1 MILTAA
7 LLLPAAAY
15 CCTTAIFSG
24 KVTKDG
30 RPIIWK
36 NRDSG
41 FMQNRVVYVSA
52 CDTIKYSFIYIS
64 NSAATDEAW
73 SGLNSTGFS
82 IMNSV
87 SYNIRKVG
95 DNTPDSSMDQEGF
108 VMYKALSSCATLGQF
123 EDLLDSM
130 QTPWGIEANFGV
142 IDAFGGAA
150 YYEVNNYGW
159 VKYDVNDPET
169 APDGYII
176 RSNYSFSGREGEGQ
190 GYVRYDNALH
200 NITSQLERGEKIDV
214 RFVMDGLS
222 RSFYQ
227 SHYGYNPL
235 EKGYNNYVDKDFIPR
250 RSTCSVSIVQGVMP
264 NEDPSLAVI
273 WCALGYPPVSQI
285 VPLMVCAG
293 DMIPADMKSSAN
305 QINSKACIRAL
316 GRRAE
321 VFFKVGKQTYVDLES
336 VGRYMSMIKP
346 NEDKMYEKFIQMQ
359 DYWRERTTCDIPQLK
374 DFYEALEIR

>member
-1 MILTAA
+1 
-7 LLLPAAAY
+7 
-15 CCTTAIFSG
+15 
-24 KVTKDG
+24 
-30 RPIIWK
+30 
-36 NRDSG
+36 
-41 FMQNRVVYVSA
+41 
-52 CDTIKYSFIYIS
+52 
-64 NSAATDEAW
+64 
-73 SGLNSTGFS
+73 
-82 IMNSV
+82 
-87 SYNIRKVG
+87 
-95 DNTPDSSMDQEGF
+95 MDQEGF

-123 EDLLDSM
+123 EELLDSR
-130 QTPWGIEANFGV
+130 QIPWGIEANFGV

-150 YYEVNNYGW
+150 YYEVNNYEW

-235 EKGYNNYVDKDFIPR
+235 EKGYNNFVDKDFIPR

-264 NEDPSLAVI
+264 NEDPSLAVM

-316 GRRAE
+316 DRRAE
-321 VFFKVGKQTYVDLES
+321 IFFKVGKQTYVDLES